1 MSLNHFV
8 SLVSAV
14 ELHGMETIT
23 MSVSA
28 SDQLLE
34 MVLRLPCSAKIEIS
48 IEMKLIMSSVL
59 TVASYL
65 ATNLDVI
72 SSSPA
77 SPSCACPSQSNLSS
91 HHP

>member
-1 MSLNHFV
+1 MSLNHSV

-14 ELHGMETIT
+14 ELHGVDTIT
-23 MSVSA
+23 VSVSA
-28 SDQLLE
+28 SDQLLD
-34 MVLRLPCSAKIEIS
+34 MMLRLPCSAKIEIS

-72 SSSPA
+72 SSSPT
-77 SPSCACPSQSNLSS
+77 SPSCACPSQHNPAS